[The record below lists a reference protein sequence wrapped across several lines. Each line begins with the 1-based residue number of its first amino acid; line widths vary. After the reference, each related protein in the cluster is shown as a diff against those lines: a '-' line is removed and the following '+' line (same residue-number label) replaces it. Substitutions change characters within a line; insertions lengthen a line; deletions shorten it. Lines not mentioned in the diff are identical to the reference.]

1 LSTAFIP
8 DALIADA
15 LTSILSTLHPVAIP
29 GKTRSI
35 KLMAEVVGWRIVK
48 EKHAK
53 AAFSGEGARNYEG
66 RWNSAGVR
74 MVYCSENLALAALE
88 IFVHVRPVRMHD
100 KFRAFRVTFD
110 DALMTIIDLK
120 KLPKGWNAQP
130 PAAASKNIGD
140 EWIRSGRSAV
150 LALPSVL
157 VPLER
162 TFLLNPKHRDFARIK
177 IKNTGRFVLDPRFR

>member
-1 LSTAFIP
+1 
-8 DALIADA
+8 
-15 LTSILSTLHPVAIP
+15 
-29 GKTRSI
+29 
-35 KLMAEVVGWRIVK
+35 MAEVVGWRIVK

-53 AAFSGEGARNYEG
+53 SAFSGEGARLFEG

-74 MVYCSENLALAALE
+74 MVYCSEHLSLATLE
-88 IFVHVRPVRMHD
+88 ILVHTRPVTIRD

-110 DALMTIIDLK
+110 DALMTNVDLK

-130 PAAASKNIGD
+130 PSAVSKNVGG
-140 EWIRSGRSAV
+140 EWIKSARSAV

-162 TFLLNPKHRDFARIK
+162 TFLLNPQHRDFAKIK
-177 IKNTGRFVLDPRFR
+177 IKDAGSFVLDPRLQ

>member
-1 LSTAFIP
+1 
-8 DALIADA
+8 
-15 LTSILSTLHPVAIP
+15 
-29 GKTRSI
+29 
-35 KLMAEVVGWRIVK
+35 MAEVVGWRIVK

-53 AAFSGEGARNYEG
+53 TAFSGEGARIFEG
-66 RWNSAGVR
+66 RWNSTGVR

-88 IFVHVRPVRMHD
+88 ILVHTQPVTMRD

-110 DALMTIIDLK
+110 ETLMTIVDLK

-130 PAAASKNIGD
+130 PGPISKHIGD
-140 EWIRSGRSAV
+140 EWIKSGRSAV

-162 TFLLNPKHRDFARIK
+162 TFLLNTKHRAFAKIK
-177 IKNTGRFVLDPRFR
+177 IKDAGVFVLDPRLR